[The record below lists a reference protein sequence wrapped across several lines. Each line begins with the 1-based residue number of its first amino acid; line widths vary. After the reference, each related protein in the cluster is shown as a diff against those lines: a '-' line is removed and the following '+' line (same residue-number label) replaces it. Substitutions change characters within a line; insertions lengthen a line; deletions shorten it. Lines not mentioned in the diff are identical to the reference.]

1 MSVLVEFSM
10 TPIGQGES
18 VSEFV
23 ARSLE
28 IIDKI
33 GVPYR
38 LGPMGT
44 CLEGEWDEVFG
55 VIRACYDRMRRDCQ
69 RISCT
74 IKVDAREGR
83 DGRLQ
88 AKVQRVQEL
97 VGRKLDE

>member
-10 TPIGQGES
+10 TPVGQGES
-18 VSEFV
+18 VSEYV

-28 IIDKI
+28 IIDKSS
-33 GVPYR
+33 VPYR